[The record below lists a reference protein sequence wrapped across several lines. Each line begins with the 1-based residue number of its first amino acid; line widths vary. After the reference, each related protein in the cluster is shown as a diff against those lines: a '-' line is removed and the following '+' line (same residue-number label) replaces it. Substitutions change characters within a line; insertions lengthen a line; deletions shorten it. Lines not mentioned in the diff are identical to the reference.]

1 MLGWYRDPYSHRLV
15 KDKDP
20 EEALEYLD
28 HLAENSQSWQTTS
41 SSENSI
47 RSNLASS
54 SGGKYTLSQED
65 DLSAR
70 VANLTRKIE
79 AMELRKVKEVKS
91 VLNDE
96 VCGICEIMGH
106 CTQDCP
112 NVPIFKEMFHDQANS
127 MNTFKKTF
135 PTHSPYSETYNP
147 GWRNHPNFSW
157 KNEHNVHPPP
167 QRPSNFPPYRSSHSK
182 TLEETLQAFMQGQ
195 TSINN
200 QTSQAINDIKNTLSK
215 LTSSLSVQEKGKF
228 PTQPQPNPVSQ
239 FNVNNSDSSGTH
251 PEDANSITTLR
262 SGKIIDKTIPLKCS
276 TAKAG
281 FETAT
286 IRSQICLLGYK

>member
-1 MLGWYRDPYSHRLV
+1 MCNGEFL
-15 KDKDP
+15 DKDP

-91 VLNDE
+91 VLNNE

-157 KNEHNVHPPP
+157 KNEHNVHPPL
-167 QRPSNFPPYRSSHSK
+167 QRPSNFLPYHSSHSK

-228 PTQPQPNPVSQ
+228 PAQPQPNPVSQ
-239 FNVNNSDSSGTH
+239 FNVNNSDSSDTH

-262 SGKIIDKTIPLKCS
+262 SGKIIDKTIPSKLFPGQVADNG
-276 TAKAG
+276 TP
-281 FETAT
+281 
-286 IRSQICLLGYK
+286 

>member
-1 MLGWYRDPYSHRLV
+1 MAENESIHGENENPHVRTMREYLQPPRNSSPSCFIFPLNANNFNF
-15 KDKDP
+15 KPDKDP

-91 VLNDE
+91 VLNDK
-96 VCGICEIMGH
+96 VCGICEVMGH

-127 MNTFKKTF
+127 MNTFKKPF

-157 KNEHNVHPPP
+157 KNEHNVHPHP
-167 QRPSNFPPYRSSHSK
+167 QRPSNFQPYHSSHSK
-182 TLEETLQAFMQGQ
+182 TLEKTLQAFMQGQ

-200 QTSQAINDIKNTLSK
+200 QTSQAIN
-215 LTSSLSVQEKGKF
+215 Q
-228 PTQPQPNPVSQ
+228 
-239 FNVNNSDSSGTH
+239 
-251 PEDANSITTLR
+251 
-262 SGKIIDKTIPLKCS
+262 
-276 TAKAG
+276 
-281 FETAT
+281 
-286 IRSQICLLGYK
+286 